1 MGTER
6 KMISVVPYERDYGQI
21 DVELDN
27 HNVIM
32 LNLKSKC
39 GEPLFAEVI
48 SERLTPHTDGG
59 RVYWCNG
66 ASLTLEEIVVMLQT
80 DDSEM

>member
-1 MGTER
+1 MER
-6 KMISVVPYERDYGQI
+6 KIVKVEAYERDFGEI

-32 LNLKSKC
+32 LTLKSRRR
-39 GEPLFAEVI
+39 EPLFAEVAE
-48 SERLTPHTDGG
+48 ERLTPHTDGS

-66 ASLTLEEIVVMLQT
+66 ASLTLEEILMMMLAT
-80 DDSEM
+80 EKE